1 MKNIDQLY
9 TETESMLS
17 HIQNTPESDELLK
30 QIEGFVSKRSEL
42 IQGISLPLSEEERKQ
57 MKLVLTWDQLIV
69 KEMERL
75 KQSIAAELQQ
85 VKRKRAM
92 HTTYLN
98 PYNNITI
105 DGRYYDKRK

>member
-1 MKNIDQLY
+1 MTNIDQLY

-17 HIQNTPESDELLK
+17 HIQNTPESDELLR
-30 QIEGFVSKRSEL
+30 QIEDFVAKRSDL
-42 IQGISLPLSEEERKQ
+42 IQEISLPLSEEERKQ
-57 MKLVLTWDQLIV
+57 IKLLLTRDQLIV

-85 VKRKRAM
+85 VKKKRVM

-98 PYNNITI
+98 PYNNLTI
-105 DGRYYDKRK
+105 DGTYYDKRK

>member
-1 MKNIDQLY
+1 MKQIDQLSI
-9 TETESMLS
+9 ETKSMLS

-30 QIEGFVSKRSEL
+30 QIEDFVAKRNEL
-42 IQGISLPLSEEERKQ
+42 IEDISLPLSEEEKKQ

-69 KEMERL
+69 KEMERV

>member
-1 MKNIDQLY
+1 MNNIEQLY
-9 TETESMLS
+9 TETKGMLS
-17 HIQNTPESDELLK
+17 HIQDTPESDELLK
-30 QIEGFVSKRSEL
+30 QIEDFVTKRSEL
-42 IQGISLPLSEEERKQ
+42 IQEISLPLSEEEQEQ
-57 MKLVLTWDQLIV
+57 MKLILTWDQFIV

-75 KQSIAAELQQ
+75 KQSIAGELQKM
-85 VKRKRAM
+85 KRKRTM

>member
-9 TETESMLS
+9 SETESMLS
-17 HIQNTPESDELLK
+17 RIQNKPESDELLK
-30 QIEGFVSKRSEL
+30 QVEDFVAKRSEL
-42 IQGISLPLSEEERKQ
+42 IQEISLPLSEEERKQ

-85 VKRKRAM
+85 MKRKRVM

-105 DGRYYDKRK
+105 DGTYYDKRK

>member
-1 MKNIDQLY
+1 MNNIDQLY
-9 TETESMLS
+9 TETKSMLS

-30 QIEGFVSKRSEL
+30 QIEDFVATRSEL
-42 IQGISLPLSEEERKQ
+42 IQEISLPLSEEERKQ
-57 MKLVLTWDQLIV
+57 MKLILTWDQLIV

-75 KQSIAAELQQ
+75 KQSIATELQQ
-85 VKRKRAM
+85 IKRKRVM

-105 DGRYYDKRK
+105 DGTYYDKRK

>member
-1 MKNIDQLY
+1 MKQIDQLSI
-9 TETESMLS
+9 ETKSMLS

-30 QIEGFVSKRSEL
+30 QIEDFVAKRNKL
-42 IQGISLPLSEEERKQ
+42 IEDISLPLSEEEKKQ

-75 KQSIAAELQQ
+75 KQSIAVELQQ

>member
-30 QIEGFVSKRSEL
+30 QIEDFVAKRSDL
-42 IQGISLPLSEEERKQ
+42 IQEISLPLSDEERKQ
-57 MKLVLTWDQLIV
+57 IKLVLTWDQLIV

-85 VKRKRAM
+85 VKRKRVM

-98 PYNNITI
+98 PYNNLTI
-105 DGRYYDKRK
+105 DGTYYDKRK

>member
-1 MKNIDQLY
+1 MKQIDQLSI
-9 TETESMLS
+9 ETKSMLS

-30 QIEGFVSKRSEL
+30 QIEDFVAKRNEL
-42 IQGISLPLSEEERKQ
+42 IEDISLPLSEEEKKQ
-57 MKLVLTWDQLIV
+57 MKLVLTWDQIIV

>member
-9 TETESMLS
+9 TETHSMLS
-17 HIQNTPESDELLK
+17 HIQDTPESDELLK
-30 QIEGFVSKRSEL
+30 EIEDFVAKRSEL
-42 IQGISLPLSEEERKQ
+42 IQEISLPLSKEEKKQ
-57 MKLVLTWDQLIV
+57 VKLLLEWDQVIV

-75 KQSIAAELQQ
+75 KRSIAAELQQ
-85 VKRKRAM
+85 VKRKRVM

-98 PYNNITI
+98 PYNNFTI

>member
-9 TETESMLS
+9 TETQSMLS
-17 HIQNTPESDELLK
+17 HIQQTTESDELLK
-30 QIEGFVSKRSEL
+30 EIEDFVAKRSEL
-42 IQGISLPLSEEERKQ
+42 IQEISLPLSKEEQKQ
-57 MKLVLTWDQLIV
+57 MKLVLEWDQAIV
-69 KEMERL
+69 EEMGRL

-85 VKRKRAM
+85 VKRKRTM

>member
-30 QIEGFVSKRSEL
+30 QIEDFVSKRSEL

-85 VKRKRAM
+85 VKNVRCIRR
-92 HTTYLN
+92 
-98 PYNNITI
+98 I
-105 DGRYYDKRK
+105 